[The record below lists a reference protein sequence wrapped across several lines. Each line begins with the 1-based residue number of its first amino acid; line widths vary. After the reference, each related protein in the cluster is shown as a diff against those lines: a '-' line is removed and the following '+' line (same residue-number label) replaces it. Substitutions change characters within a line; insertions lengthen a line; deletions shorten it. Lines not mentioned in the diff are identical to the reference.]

1 MGFAKKSCQV
11 PKICHENANFQGLAR
26 FLLADPNIAPTFPSM
41 AGMQQVQNLSMQ
53 QMLAPQL
60 QQSLQILQAPILELR
75 NLIQEE
81 MAVNPVLEEERIEPT
96 LEDRQRE
103 RDEFQEEFE
112 HLAKL
117 DEEWRDY
124 MSQNSSYSGRS
135 QDDEERRQFFFDS
148 IATNETL
155 QQHLMEQLQ
164 TSDLSADQRKIAE
177 LIIGN
182 IDDLGFLTISVE
194 DMSQNS
200 GVAETELRE
209 VLEVIQTFHPV
220 GVGTRDLRECLL
232 VQLRR
237 LGKGDSMEYRIVDKF
252 LEDLGKHRF
261 PEIARRLNSTPEQV
275 QKCADFI
282 ATLDP
287 KPGQLFT
294 PDMTNYVLPD
304 VTVEKVSGDWQISL
318 NGEQIPHLRISNTY
332 KDLMSRDGNPVD
344 VRDYIREKIRSGKFL
359 IKSIHQ
365 RQQTISNIANE
376 ILERQREFFEK
387 GPTALKPLTMVQ
399 VAEVVGVHETTV
411 SRAISGKYMA
421 TPWGVFE
428 LKYFFTPGYQT
439 AGGETLSNTS
449 VKNAI
454 VELVKSEDSR
464 HPLSDKEI
472 VDILTERGIP
482 IARRTVAKYRAEA
495 GILPS
500 NMRKSY

>member
-1 MGFAKKSCQV
+1 
-11 PKICHENANFQGLAR
+11 
-26 FLLADPNIAPTFPSM
+26 
-41 AGMQQVQNLSMQ
+41 
-53 QMLAPQL
+53 MLAPQL

-75 NLIQEE
+75 NLIQAELS
-81 MAVNPVLEEERIEPT
+81 VNPVIEEERAEPT
-96 LEDRQRE
+96 LEDKQKE

-124 MSQNSSYSGRS
+124 MSQSSAYSSRS

-148 IATNETL
+148 IVTHETL
-155 QQHLMEQLQ
+155 QQHLLEQLH
-164 TSDLSADQRKIAE
+164 TSELDPEQRKIAE

-182 IDDLGFLTISVE
+182 IDDIGFLQISPE
-194 DMSQNS
+194 DMAGNTGLDPAAIQ
-200 GVAETELRE
+200 A

-237 LGKGDSMEYRIVDKF
+237 LGKADSMEYRIVDHH
-252 LEDLGKHRF
+252 LEDLGKHRY

-282 ATLDP
+282 STLDP

-304 VTVEKVSGDWQISL
+304 VTVEKISGQWQVSL

-332 KDLMSRDGNPVD
+332 KDLMAQDGNPAD

-365 RQQTISNIANE
+365 RQQTIANIANE
-376 ILERQREFFEK
+376 ILERQKEFFEK
-387 GPTALKPLTMVQ
+387 GPTALRPLTMVQ

-439 AGGETLSNTS
+439 ADGETMSNTS

-454 VELVKSEDSR
+454 IDLVKTEDTR
-464 HPLSDKEI
+464 APLSDKEI